1 MATVESCHLGVGL
14 FHNSALVHKSLVAQ
28 QPVRDCEFVQLN
40 HPAYSRLFPNRK
52 SEVPF
57 RGTWFT
63 DDESLT
69 IAVEAWFES
78 ENRKFYFQGK
88 IAEEKS

>member
-52 SEVPF
+52 SEVPSSWNLVY
-57 RGTWFT
+57 R
-63 DDESLT
+63 
-69 IAVEAWFES
+69 
-78 ENRKFYFQGK
+78 
-88 IAEEKS
+88 